1 MPILNPSPE
10 SSTTRPDSNQSMP
23 NQEGVSLVEGREPLA
38 CSFRFTDHALGTQTP
53 EIDIISDG
61 NLVLVVGPD
70 KKRIII
76 TVQAARV
83 CSSVLANMLDQLDI
97 TEADNTGRVHEL
109 VLPNDSPTAA
119 RNAFGSIYPGNPHAD
134 DLLPAEIYDVV
145 VFARDYKMIPEF
157 KKVAPNW
164 FRQRFR
170 DHCFHP
176 VHQFFGLGECWH
188 LMMAAHY
195 MRLGDPDALPD
206 LHFAFSKLSERLV
219 RDRYP
224 YHNARLLEP
233 GPDAPDIEV
242 NIYRSI
248 HEARRKY
255 ATEMEQHRQ
264 FRCIGGAGPCIVF
277 TWRYQSF
284 YLCRPL

>member
-23 NQEGVSLVEGREPLA
+23 NQEGVSLVEG
-38 CSFRFTDHALGTQTP
+38 TP
-53 EIDIISDG
+53 KREIDIISDG

-76 TVQAARV
+76 TIQAARV
-83 CSSVLANMLDQLDI
+83 CSSVLADMLDQLDI
-97 TEADNTGRVHEL
+97 TDADNTGGVHEL
-109 VLPNDSPTAA
+109 LLPNDSPTAT

-145 VFARDYKMIPEF
+145 VFARKYKMIPEF

-164 FRQRFR
+164 FRPRF
-170 DHCFHP
+170 CGISLHP
-176 VHQFFGLGECWH
+176 VHEFFGLGECWH

-195 MRLGDPDALPD
+195 MRLDDPDALPD

-219 RDRYP
+219 RDRDS

-233 GPDAPDIEV
+233 GPDARDIEV
-242 NIYRSI
+242 DIYCKI
-248 HEARRKY
+248 L
-255 ATEMEQHRQ
+255 
-264 FRCIGGAGPCIVF
+264 I
-277 TWRYQSF
+277 
-284 YLCRPL
+284 PLHNA

>member
-23 NQEGVSLVEGREPLA
+23 NQEGASLVER
-38 CSFRFTDHALGTQTP
+38 TP
-53 EIDIISDG
+53 KREIDLISDG

-83 CSSVLANMLDQLDI
+83 CSSVLADMLDQPDI
-97 TEADNTGRVHEL
+97 TDADNTGGVHEL

-119 RNAFGSIYPGNPHAD
+119 GNAFGSIYPGNPHAD

-145 VFARDYKMIPEF
+145 VFARKYKMIPEF

-164 FRQRFR
+164 FRPRF
-170 DHCFHP
+170 FGISLHP
-176 VHQFFGLGECWH
+176 VHEFFGLGECWH

-195 MRLGDPDALPD
+195 MRLDDPDALPD
-206 LHFAFSKLSERLV
+206 LHFAFSKLSERLNQGQMLAILKSISTTRFV
-219 RDRYP
+219 R
-224 YHNARLLEP
+224 P
-233 GPDAPDIEV
+233 GGSMQQKWNNIVNFVAWEALDHAPSQ
-242 NIYRSI
+242 YL
-248 HEARRKY
+248 H
-255 ATEMEQHRQ
+255 
-264 FRCIGGAGPCIVF
+264 GAMKAPTTMKASTCVG
-277 TWRYQSF
+277 T
-284 YLCRPL
+284 

>member
-23 NQEGVSLVEGREPLA
+23 NQEGASLVERTPK
-38 CSFRFTDHALGTQTP
+38 P

-76 TVQAARV
+76 TEQAARA
-83 CSSVLANMLDQLDI
+83 CSSVLADMLDQLDI
-97 TEADNTGRVHEL
+97 IAADNMGLVSEL
-109 VLPNDSPTAA
+109 VLRNDNPLTVL
-119 RNAFGSIYPGNPHAD
+119 NAFGSIYPGHPHTN
-134 DLLPAEIYDVV
+134 DLSPAEIYDVV
-145 VFARDYKMIPEF
+145 VFAREYKMIPEF

-164 FRQRFR
+164 FRPRF
-170 DHCFHP
+170 CGISLHP
-176 VHQFFGLGECWH
+176 VHEFFGLGECWH

-195 MRLGDPDALPD
+195 MRLDDPDALPD

-219 RDRYP
+219 RDRDS

-233 GPDAPDIEV
+233 GPDARDIEV
-242 NIYRSI
+242 DIYCGSMQQKWNNIVNFVAWEALDHASNQYLHGAMKAPTTMKASTCVGPEHRE
-248 HEARRKY
+248 HE
-255 ATEMEQHRQ
+255 QL
-264 FRCIGGAGPCIVF
+264 F
-277 TWRYQSF
+277 
-284 YLCRPL
+284 